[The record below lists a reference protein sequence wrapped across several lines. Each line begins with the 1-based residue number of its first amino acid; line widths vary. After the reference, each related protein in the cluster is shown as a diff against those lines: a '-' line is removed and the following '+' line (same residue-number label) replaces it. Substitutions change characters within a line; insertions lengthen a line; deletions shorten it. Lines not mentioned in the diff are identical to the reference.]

1 MRSANILAL
10 KSEIPDYGHLL
21 TRLATESKRFLGGV
35 HSTLH
40 IVNMHINS
48 MCYEI
53 IFLKKNPLTT
63 TFSGV
68 YHVHIEYKI
77 SD

>member
-1 MRSANILAL
+1 
-10 KSEIPDYGHLL
+10 
-21 TRLATESKRFLGGV
+21 
-35 HSTLH
+35 
-40 IVNMHINS
+40 MHINS